1 MTPAPNPSGPHR
13 LSGLLLLAVTTIAL
27 LAALCAAVA
36 FGATR
41 LPMGVVVRVVLS
53 RLHLAVPDPAISAS
67 DETILLTFRL
77 PRAVGAALVG
87 AALSTAGVMFQ
98 GLLRNPLADSYVVGS
113 SGGAALGAVLGM
125 LLGRAVSVLGFG
137 IVPLAA
143 FAGAIAATLL
153 VVQLSTVG
161 GRLPVV
167 SVLLAGFAVSALL
180 AYTVSLLLVVSTRLQ
195 VQLPEVYAWLL
206 GGISVADWGQILV
219 IGPIIACGVAAA
231 LGLARSLN
239 AFSLGE
245 DGAARL
251 GIHVERDKRLLL
263 GLGALLTAAAV
274 SISGLVGFVGLFV
287 PHVTRMICGP
297 NHRRLIPAAALSGAL
312 FLVLADLLA
321 RSVLPGGE
329 LPLGIVT
336 AFIGGPFFLWL
347 LRRSR
352 KEYQW

>member
-1 MTPAPNPSGPHR
+1 MAV
-13 LSGLLLLAVTTIAL
+13 LALAL
-27 LAALCAAVA
+27 LAALCVAVA

-41 LPMGVVVRVVLS
+41 LPLGVVVRVVLS
-53 RLHLAVPDPAISAS
+53 RIHLVTPDPSISTS

-87 AALSTAGVMFQ
+87 AALSTAGVLFQ

-125 LLGRAVSVLGFG
+125 LLGRAVSFLGFG

-143 FAGAIAATLL
+143 FAGAVAATLL

-167 SVLLAGFAVSALL
+167 SVLLAGFAVSTLL

-206 GGISVADWGQILV
+206 GGISVTDWGQILV
-219 IGPIIACGVAAA
+219 IGPLIACGVAAA
-231 LGLARSLN
+231 LGMGRSLN

-251 GIHVERDKRLLL
+251 GIQVERDKRLLL